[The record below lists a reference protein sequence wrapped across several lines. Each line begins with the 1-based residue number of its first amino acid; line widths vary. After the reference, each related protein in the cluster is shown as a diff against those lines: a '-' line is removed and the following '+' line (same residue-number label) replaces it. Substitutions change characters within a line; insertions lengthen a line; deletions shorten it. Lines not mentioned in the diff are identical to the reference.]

1 MRAEGLRLL
10 FQQGGEGS
18 FGQASGSSPSDLL
31 HSIEVG
37 VQSGTSVAEGAAGD
51 NFAPAG
57 GEVANFVKQFGGKLT
72 LCHGESC
79 LVLTV
84 EARE

>member
-1 MRAEGLRLL
+1 LGAEGLSLL

-31 HSIEVG
+31 HEIEVG
-37 VQSGTSVAEGAAGD
+37 VQSRSSVAEGTAGN

-57 GEVANFVKQFGGKLT
+57 GEVANFLKEFGWKLT
-72 LCHGESC
+72 LRHGESC
-79 LVLTV
+79 LVLAV
-84 EARE
+84 ETRE